1 MNSKIAIVTGANRGL
16 GKALAEKLAHDG
28 IFVILVSRDANNAE
42 SVLQTIINQGG
53 AGIVKQCNISIPSD
67 IETFAQEI
75 SKEFPRIDILINCA
89 AINID
94 GQEVTIETM
103 PMELIEQTLA
113 TNFYG
118 TLWMCKHIVPLLRKS
133 DDARIVN
140 FSSGLGQLSV
150 PRMGPM
156 PAYSMSKTIVNAIT
170 KNLAEELKDTNI
182 IVTSVD
188 PGWVLTDMGGPNAML
203 TIPEG
208 IDTPYWLATAPAN
221 QITSGEFY
229 KERKILGW

>member
-1 MNSKIAIVTGANRGL
+1 MNKKIAIITGANRGL
-16 GKALAEKLAHDG
+16 GKALCEKLAQDG
-28 IFVILVSRDANNAE
+28 IYILLVSRNKQKTLPVLE
-42 SVLQTIINQGG
+42 SIKKMGGDGII
-53 AGIVKQCNISIPSD
+53 KECDISSTTD
-67 IETFAQEI
+67 IERFAAEVSQE
-75 SKEFPRIDILINCA
+75 FAVIDILINCA

-94 GQEVTIETM
+94 GPVVSIETM
-103 PMELIEQTLA
+103 SLELMQQTLA

-133 DDARIVN
+133 KDARIIN

-150 PRMGPM
+150 PRMGNM

-170 KNLAEELKDTNI
+170 KNLAEEVKDSNI

-208 IDTPYWLATAPAN
+208 IDTPYWLATTDSKN
-221 QITSGEFY
+221 IISGEFY

>member
-1 MNSKIAIVTGANRGL
+1 MNSRIAIVTGANRGL
-16 GKALAEKLAHDG
+16 GKALAEKLAQDG
-28 IFVILVSRDANNAE
+28 IFVILVSRDIKKAE
-42 SVLQTIINQGG
+42 PTLQAITNQGG
-53 AGIVKQCNISIPSD
+53 AGIIKQCDISKTSD
-67 IETFAQEI
+67 IEIFAQEI
-75 SKEFPRIDILINCA
+75 SKEYPHIDILINCA

-103 PMELIEQTLA
+103 QLELMEQTLA

-118 TLWMCKHIVPLLRKS
+118 TLWMCKHIVPLMRASK
-133 DDARIVN
+133 DGRIIN
-140 FSSGLGQLSV
+140 FSSGLGQLGV

-182 IVTSVD
+182 LVTSVD

-208 IDTPYWLATAPAN
+208 IDTPYWLATAPA
-221 QITSGEFY
+221 GEISTGYFY
-229 KERKILGW
+229 KERKILDW